1 MGRHNR
7 VEFVRVTITRKVLSV
22 SVSEAN
28 VEANEFYQ
36 SLDKEEDDVVG
47 YMYPVGLGGP
57 VDKNWNIF
65 PQSPS
70 GRDAWLRATSE
81 IRPYL
86 ERAESKQ
93 GCKIPNFGVEPA
105 PESSELWKLLLELLK
120 KTAKHLR
127 KMKQVRQLRGSSA
140 VWFSGSD
147 GQEDAEAFER
157 NETMSSL
164 NDTLGNCASDLFR

>member
-1 MGRHNR
+1 QKRNGTFTLGPHNR
-7 VEFVRVTITRKVLSV
+7 VEFVRVTITRKILPV

-47 YMYPVGLGGP
+47 YLYPVGLGGP

-81 IRPYL
+81 IRP
-86 ERAESKQ
+86 
-93 GCKIPNFGVEPA
+93 
-105 PESSELWKLLLELLK
+105 
-120 KTAKHLR
+120 
-127 KMKQVRQLRGSSA
+127 
-140 VWFSGSD
+140 
-147 GQEDAEAFER
+147 
-157 NETMSSL
+157 
-164 NDTLGNCASDLFR
+164 